1 MKAPCC
7 KTFSAAAAGLGLVMF
22 IMPDAQA
29 QKTAVPNGP
38 STRQALRGTRPATGG
53 TAGSTARPVNPV
65 SNQRNPNAGRPS
77 AGGAGDPDPEQTA
90 RGAWPSQ
97 SPSRKGRV
105 KFVEPPPP
113 PNELFPPTI
122 GLSFAYVVD
131 VSGSMGARSGNGTR
145 ISRLGSAL
153 TNSINGLNVK
163 QFFYINAFDS
173 DAHPMPSNALVKAT
187 QDNKQQSLDW
197 YQSLRKGGG
206 TDPLDSITAALDLKP
221 EVIFF
226 LTDGE
231 FGTGQ
236 VQSVIDAKNSDRKI
250 TIHTVC
256 LGDDAS
262 GKFLKKIADENGGTY
277 RFIKD

>member
-1 MKAPCC
+1 
-7 KTFSAAAAGLGLVMF
+7 
-22 IMPDAQA
+22 
-29 QKTAVPNGP
+29 
-38 STRQALRGTRPATGG
+38 
-53 TAGSTARPVNPV
+53 
-65 SNQRNPNAGRPS
+65 
-77 AGGAGDPDPEQTA
+77 
-90 RGAWPSQ
+90 
-97 SPSRKGRV
+97 
-105 KFVEPPPP
+105 
-113 PNELFPPTI
+113 
-122 GLSFAYVVD
+122 
-131 VSGSMGARSGNGTR
+131 
-145 ISRLGSAL
+145 
-153 TNSINGLNVK
+153 
-163 QFFYINAFDS
+163 
-173 DAHPMPSNALVKAT
+173 MPSNALVKAT